1 MYIPKHFEATEE
13 SQIKEFLG
21 NIGTCDLITVSDG
34 SLLISTLPML
44 FVQSPVQGSWGSL
57 QGHLARQNPHVDA
70 ETNGVS
76 VAIVRGGSGYVSPGW
91 YPSKLDGGKVVPTW
105 DYVVVHAYGRLVIR
119 DDSAWVGD
127 LVDRLTNRHEAL
139 MEKPW
144 SVAEAPEEFI
154 ASQLRAI
161 VGVELMIDRVEAKF
175 KLSQNR
181 SKGDVLGVI
190 RGLSGIDD
198 GLAQA
203 IRRANNL

>member
-1 MYIPKHFEATEE
+1 VYIPKHFEVTDE

-21 NIGTCDLITVSDG
+21 DIGACDLITVSDG

-57 QGHLARQNPHVDA
+57 QGHLARQNPHVAA

-76 VAIVRGGSGYVSPGW
+76 VAIVRGVSGYVSPGW

-105 DYVVVHAYGRLVIR
+105 DYVVAHVYGRLMIK
-119 DDSAWVGD
+119 DDPIWVED
-127 LVDRLTNRHEAL
+127 LVDRLTNRHEAP

-144 SVAEAPEEFI
+144 SVAEAPEDFI
-154 ASQLRAI
+154 AGQLRAI
-161 VGVELMIDRVEAKF
+161 VGVELIIERIEAKF

-181 SKGDVLGVI
+181 SKEDVQGVI

-198 GLAQA
+198 ELAQA
-203 IRRANNL
+203 IRQANDL